1 METLMREGTPSDQ
14 GPLGQARLLLDE
26 ALQLVETDASADHVR
41 AVLRLARRSF
51 DSPRLEPGALIQT
64 GHLLE
69 EEGRF
74 ELAAEHYAEVVKL
87 EPHAARGWTNL
98 GEARRKL
105 SQWQLALE
113 AYNRA
118 LACEPDYLWALA
130 GRAEALRM
138 LGRLEDCIAP
148 FEAALAKSPD
158 HVFALQGL
166 GAALSELGRYR
177 LALPHWE
184 HALRLRPSSGF
195 ASDGLARCH
204 QALASTPDAG

>member
-1 METLMREGTPSDQ
+1 MHR
-14 GPLGQARLLLDE
+14 GPQDDPEPTERARALLDE
-26 ALQLVETDASADHVR
+26 ALRLVESDDAADHVR
-41 AVLRLARRSF
+41 VVLRLARRAF
-51 DSPRLEPGALIQT
+51 DSPRLDPASLIQT
-64 GHLLE
+64 GHRLE

-74 ELAAEHYAEVVKL
+74 ELAAEHYAEAVKL

-98 GEARRKL
+98 GEAHRKL
-105 SQWQLALE
+105 SQWQRALD

-184 HALRLRPSSGF
+184 HALRLRPGSGF

-204 QALASTPDAG
+204 QALASVTDPG